1 MSPRVTCPLLGDSG
15 FDDSHDASL
24 LNRYPTS
31 LAFSALLALLVKHK
45 GYQDQPAELG
55 SPFVLSGGDLRVHR
69 WIPRIA
75 SSSLAVAQPV
85 HRVVTTDG

>member
-1 MSPRVTCPLLGDSG
+1 MSPRMTCPLLGDSG

-24 LNRYPTS
+24 LNRYSTS

-45 GYQDQPAELG
+45 GYEDQPAELA

-75 SSSLAVAQPV
+75 SSSLAVAQPA
-85 HRVVTTDG
+85 H